1 MNWLL
6 GTLWVSICKE
16 SENAEMNLV
25 MDFKLLSFLGADLRR
40 AQLLTNGKAE
50 GGCRFW
56 LGVLSP
62 RFLPVLL
69 CRLAHW
75 FYCLNLEPVAK
86 LVSLLNFF
94 MFGIEVAVRCPIGKG
109 LFLPHTQGTVI
120 GAWRIGE
127 NATIFQGVTLGA
139 REVDFSYQES
149 SRPTVG
155 DCVTIGSGA
164 KVLGGVILGFGC
176 RVGANAVVLSD
187 VGTGEVAVGIPANTI
202 NKKPNDYAG

>member
-1 MNWLL
+1 MSDAAKMS
-6 GTLWVSICKE
+6 TTE
-16 SENAEMNLV
+16 
-25 MDFKLLSFLGADLRR
+25 DFKLLSYLAADLRR
-40 AQLLTNGKAE
+40 AQVVMHGAADGVSNLRL
-50 GGCRFW
+50 W

-62 RFLPVLL
+62 RFVPVLL

-75 FYCLNLEPVAK
+75 FYRLKLGTVAK

-94 MFGIEVAVRCPIGKG
+94 LFGIEIAVRCPIGKG

-120 GAWRIGE
+120 GAWSIGE

-155 DCVTIGSGA
+155 DGVTIGSGA
-164 KVLGGVILGFGC
+164 KVLGGLTLGSGS
-176 RVGANAVVLSD
+176 RIGANAVVLSD
-187 VGTGEVAVGIPANTI
+187 VARGLVAVGIPAKTI
-202 NKKPNDYAG
+202 DKNILDHAAQ